1 MLTKNPLPGSLSL
14 LLLFIVLAFLAGI
27 TPRISTAAPVLESD
41 TKLSSA
47 GYFRLSWKDPSDESA
62 ESTNYELQ
70 EANDPAFS
78 HASILYSGPDTASLI
93 SGRRNGTY
101 YYRVG
106 SVDGQSDP
114 VWSNSQIVEVSHH
127 PLSRAFMFF
136 ALGALVFIATL
147 TMVILG
153 NKAHTQ

>member
-1 MLTKNPLPGSLSL
+1 MLTKSPLSRLFSL
-14 LLLFIVLAFLAGI
+14 LLPCIVLAVLTGM
-27 TPRISTAAPVLESD
+27 TPHICTATPILESD

-47 GYFRLSWKDPSDESA
+47 GYFRLSWKNSSDKDTEN
-62 ESTNYELQ
+62 TQYELQ
-70 EANDPAFS
+70 EASDPAFT
-78 HASILYSGPDTASLI
+78 HATILYSGPDTASLI
-93 SGRRNGTY
+93 SGRRNGIY

-106 SVDGQSDP
+106 SVDEQAEP

-147 TMVILG
+147 TMVIVG
-153 NKAHTQ
+153 NKAHKR